1 MYGII
6 FFANLQLISNENA
19 EKSLKNEK
27 KALTIKSNAV
37 RLTVVA
43 DMRMKGGWKDLVNV
57 NKLKGKIVECG
68 LNISILADEIGIDKA
83 TLYRKI
89 RENGDPITIREA
101 DKISEALNLSKEE
114 VNDIFFSQYV
124 A

>member
-1 MYGII
+1 M
-6 FFANLQLISNENA
+6 
-19 EKSLKNEK
+19 
-27 KALTIKSNAV
+27 LTRHRITD
-37 RLTVVA
+37 RLMVVA
-43 DMRMKGGWKDLVNV
+43 DMRLKRGEKEVVNV

-68 LNISILADEIGIDKA
+68 LNISILADKIGIDKA

-89 RENGDPITIREA
+89 SENGDPITIREA
-101 DKISEALNLSKEE
+101 DRISEELKLSKEE

>member
-1 MYGII
+1 MLTKLESDGIVNI
-6 FFANLQLISNENA
+6 
-19 EKSLKNEK
+19 
-27 KALTIKSNAV
+27 
-37 RLTVVA
+37 VA
-43 DMRMKGGWKDLVNV
+43 DMRKNRKEKKVVNT

-68 LNISILADEIGIDKA
+68 MNISELAELIGIDKA

-89 RENGDPITIREA
+89 NANGQTITIKEA
-101 DKISEALNLSKEE
+101 DLISKELKLSKEE